1 MLLKDKIVVVTG
13 AANGIG
19 RASAVRLA
27 QEGADL
33 AILDREGDAL
43 KETGDAVRKLGR
55 RCHEVVLDMTDY
67 QKVEAAFAGIKRE
80 LGDPDVLV
88 NNVGGSLR
96 ERAGS
101 FWKIDPS
108 TWDEMLGLCLKPALG
123 CCYLVIDG
131 MIAKGG
137 GKIVNVGSD
146 SAIVGSRGNAAYA
159 SAKGGIIGL
168 TRSLARELAPHRI
181 NVNCVAPGYIATR
194 ANLAV
199 PAEMVKKA
207 IAETPLGF
215 MGEPEDIANVV
226 AFLATD
232 QSRYMTGQTLVA
244 NGGRSFN

>member
-1 MLLKDKIVVVTG
+1 MLLKDKIVAVTG
-13 AANGIG
+13 SANGIG
-19 RASAVRLA
+19 RAIALRLA

-43 KETGDAVRKLGR
+43 KEVGAAVRKLGR
-55 RCHEVVLDMTDY
+55 RCREHVLDMTDY
-67 QKVEAAFAGIKRE
+67 KAVTAAFAGIVKE
-80 LGDPDVLV
+80 LGAPDVLV

-96 ERAGS
+96 DRAGS
-101 FWKIDPS
+101 FWKLDPS
-108 TWDEMLGLCLKPALG
+108 TWDEMLNLCLKPAMG

-131 MIAKGG
+131 MIARGG

-181 NVNCVAPGYIATR
+181 NVNAVAPGYIATR

-199 PAEMVKKA
+199 PKEMVEKA

-226 AFLATD
+226 VFLATD

>member
-1 MLLKDKIVVVTG
+1 MLLKDKIVAVTG
-13 AANGIG
+13 SANGIG
-19 RASAVRLA
+19 RAIALRLA

-43 KETGDAVRKLGR
+43 KEVGAAVRKLGR
-55 RCHEVVLDMTDY
+55 RCREHVLDMTDY
-67 QKVEAAFAGIKRE
+67 KAVTAAFAGIVKE
-80 LGDPDVLV
+80 LGAPDVLV

-96 ERAGS
+96 DRAGP
-101 FWKIDPS
+101 FWKLDPS
-108 TWDEMLGLCLKPALG
+108 TWDEMLNLCLKPAMG

-131 MIAKGG
+131 MIARGG

-181 NVNCVAPGYIATR
+181 NVNAVAPGYIATR

-199 PAEMVKKA
+199 PKEMVEKA

>member
-1 MLLKDKIVVVTG
+1 MLLKDKIVAVTG
-13 AANGIG
+13 SANGIG
-19 RASAVRLA
+19 RAIALRLA

-43 KETGDAVRKLGR
+43 KETGTAVRKLGR
-55 RCHEVVLDMTDY
+55 RCREHVLDMTDY
-67 QKVEAAFAGIKRE
+67 KAVTAAFAGIVKE
-80 LGDPDVLV
+80 LGAPDVLV

-96 ERAGS
+96 DRAGP
-101 FWKIDPS
+101 FWKLDPS
-108 TWDEMLGLCLKPALG
+108 TWDEMLNLCLKPAMG

-131 MIAKGG
+131 MIARGG

-181 NVNCVAPGYIATR
+181 NVNAVAPGYIATR

-199 PAEMVKKA
+199 PKEMVEKA